1 MAVAAIVAA
10 ALAALVELVV
20 EVLPA
25 VAIDVLQVH
34 GVKLGFDTVL

>member
-1 MAVAAIVAA
+1 MAVAVAAELA
-10 ALAALVELVV
+10 ALAALVV

-25 VAIDVLQVH
+25 VVIDVLQVH